1 MAQRQGE
8 WNHMRVPLSSMLFRR
23 APASDDDLKVA
34 MEELWALRTEV
45 AAAERVAQAASAD
58 TLCQSVTPSSQ
69 YAKNALVL
77 RFHRRNRADRQ

>member
-1 MAQRQGE
+1 
-8 WNHMRVPLSSMLFRR
+8 MRVPLSSMLFRR

-58 TLCQSVTPSSQ
+58 TLCQSVTPSSH
-69 YAKNALVL
+69 YAKNAVVL
-77 RFHRRNRADRQ
+77 RFHRRTRTDRQ